1 MKKKAASTWNSLVCM
16 SVVTRR
22 RNRLRN
28 TDDRLRMM
36 SRRRRRIVG
45 DALKRAVGNLIRL
58 LASEASVLPFIAH
71 TRWKI

>member
-1 MKKKAASTWNSLVCM
+1 MKKKASTWNSLVSM
-16 SVVTRR
+16 RVVTRR

-36 SRRRRRIVG
+36 SRWQRRVVG

-58 LASEASVLPFIAH
+58 LAGEASALPFFAH
-71 TRWKI
+71 I